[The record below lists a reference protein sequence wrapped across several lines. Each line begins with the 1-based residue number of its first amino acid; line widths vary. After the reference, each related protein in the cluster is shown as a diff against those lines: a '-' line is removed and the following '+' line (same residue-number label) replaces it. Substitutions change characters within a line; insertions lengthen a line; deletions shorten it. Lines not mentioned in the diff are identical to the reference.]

1 MILSVLI
8 ISHNQKELLRRCIES
23 VLQQNLPFEHELII
37 SDDASTDGTWE
48 LAQAYAEKYNYVKVY
63 QCNSD
68 DCQPT
73 ITSERSGH
81 NRSNA
86 YNHSLG
92 KYFCHIDADDF
103 YRPETNCLQEM
114 VEMLESHPDCSI
126 CMQNGWILQDGQT
139 MEEGHPYYGEHHFK
153 TGEILTPQQYFKSG
167 LFVNN
172 GAMMMRRN
180 NTINPAERYHK
191 WYVDSVITNH
201 HLQFGNIVCLDCV
214 DWVYVQYPKSITSSL
229 SANDQTLLWNL
240 DLTVF
245 SSMMVPK
252 FTRFYYTRENISG
265 LKDAVKLIL
274 SRKKPSDTTR
284 AFCAQFD
291 NVFLYRVA
299 AKENMFSCIETTR
312 LKCII
317 FLCKLAKWEWKNNA
331 VTTFALNMLC
341 R

>member
-8 ISHNQKELLRRCIES
+8 ISHNQKTLLQRCIES
-23 VLQQNLPFEHELII
+23 VLQQKLPFEHEIII

-48 LAQAYAEKYNYVKVY
+48 LAQAYAGKYNYVKVF

-86 YNHSLG
+86 YNHSSG

-103 YRPETNCLQEM
+103 YRPGTHCLQEM
-114 VEMLESHPDCSI
+114 VELLDSHPDCSI
-126 CMQNGWILQDGQT
+126 CMQNGLILQDGQT
-139 MEEGHPYYGEHHFK
+139 LEEGHSFYQEHHFN
-153 TGEILTPQQYFKSG
+153 TGEILTAKQYFKSG

-180 NTINPAERYHK
+180 KTINPAERYHK

-201 HLQFGNIVCLDCV
+201 HLLFGDIVCLDRT
-214 DWVYVQYPKSITSSL
+214 DWIYVQYPKSITSSL

-245 SSMMVPK
+245 SALMVPK

-265 LKDAVKLIL
+265 LRDAVKLIL
-274 SRKKPSDTTR
+274 SRAKLSDSTR

-291 NVFLYRVA
+291 NVFLYRSA
-299 AKENMFSCIETTR
+299 AKTIGTTTEKIRFFAILLLCLTGNALLINRLCGGNMSATQ
-312 LKCII
+312 
-317 FLCKLAKWEWKNNA
+317 
-331 VTTFALNMLC
+331 
-341 R
+341 